1 MHTYAFAEHTHNA
14 NITQHANQAEQSYS
28 RTRSIQVQVK
38 VRLEPKQVEHRRNSS
53 SIELFNT
60 SN

>member
-38 VRLEPKQVEHRRNSS
+38 V
-53 SIELFNT
+53 
-60 SN
+60 